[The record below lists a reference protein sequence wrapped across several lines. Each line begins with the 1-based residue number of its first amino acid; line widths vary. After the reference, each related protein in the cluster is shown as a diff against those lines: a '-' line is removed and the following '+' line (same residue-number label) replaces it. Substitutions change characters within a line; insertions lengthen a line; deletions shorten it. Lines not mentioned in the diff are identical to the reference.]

1 MWDML
6 YCKYRLG
13 VLKMMQKIM
22 ILNVIKTKD
31 NLCEIRYCMKTH
43 GDSKLM
49 KGMVIMEE
57 LEMDEEIFK
66 LSNKIIGKWIKVK
79 IEYITLKNNKVEQK
93 ISKQSLYK
101 YVL

>member
-1 MWDML
+1 
-6 YCKYRLG
+6 
-13 VLKMMQKIM
+13 
-22 ILNVIKTKD
+22 
-31 NLCEIRYCMKTH
+31 
-43 GDSKLM
+43 M

-79 IEYITLKNNKVEQK
+79 IEYVTLKNNKVEQR